1 MNDMNFS
8 SLDDANLKML
18 NDAPSHLQYRTV
30 SKAAV
35 ISIVFAILG
44 IMAFLF
50 PAFTLLPFL
59 SVCFGFAAM
68 LNFKRFPDQL
78 TGKLGTQFAMAASA
92 VILVASVANHA
103 YIYATEVPEG
113 YQRISFY
120 DLNPKKNAEYIF
132 SKKSANYDGEKVFI
146 KGYVRPGMKKNR
158 LKKFILVGDFGSCCF
173 GGDPKIT
180 DVVAVT
186 IENEDEYVN
195 YGYRLRRIGGEFKLH
210 KKRPKS
216 VQEKDLPYVIYEI
229 EADHIK

>member
-1 MNDMNFS
+1 MNDTDFSTLQAANQKMNNTS
-8 SLDDANLKML
+8 D
-18 NDAPSHLQYRTV
+18 HLQYRTV

-35 ISIVFAILG
+35 VCVVFALLG
-44 IMAFLF
+44 ILAFLF

-59 SVCFGFAAM
+59 SICFGLAAIY
-68 LNFKRFPDQL
+68 NFKRFPDQL
-78 TGKLGTQFAMAASA
+78 SGNLATKICMALSA
-92 VILVASVANHA
+92 IVLVGSVSMHA

-120 DLNPKKNAEYIF
+120 DLSPKKNAEYIF
-132 SKKSANYDGEKVFI
+132 SKKAVNFDGENVFL

-180 DVVAVT
+180 DVVAVS
-186 IENEDEYVN
+186 IQNNDDYVN
-195 YGYRLRRIGGEFKLH
+195 YGYRLRRIGGKFKLH
-210 KKRPKS
+210 KHRPKS